1 MNSGIKVELRM
12 KKTREVVELSSLVEL
27 LLAFIKSDLV
37 VHRLL
42 LVQMFLLVQG
52 LFLVHR

>member
-12 KKTREVVELSSLVEL
+12 KKTRDVVELSSLVEL